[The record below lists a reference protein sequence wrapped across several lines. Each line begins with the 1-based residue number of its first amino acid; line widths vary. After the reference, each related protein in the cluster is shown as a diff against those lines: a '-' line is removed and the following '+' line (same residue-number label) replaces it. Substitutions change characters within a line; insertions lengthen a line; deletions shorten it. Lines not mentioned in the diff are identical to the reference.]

1 MLIILYKNSYK
12 IHEHLPV
19 KLYKVLFVIKIVSIC
34 MMDEPGGFI
43 HMIHLRKWKRGLER
57 HKGEK
62 WLVRGKIRIWSG
74 TRWKCEHNKQE
85 SICIQCGG
93 SGVCKHNRK
102 KASCVACKGS
112 QICKH
117 NKRKERCTTC
127 GGISICEHGI
137 YKERCVPCN
146 GSQICEHK
154 RRKASCVACK
164 GSSICE
170 HKRRK
175 ASCVDCKGSQIC
187 THGRLKQQCRECH
200 GSIFCQHGI
209 RKPDCVKC
217 GGSNICKHNS
227 RKSQC
232 IPCSGCIHG
241 KLKYRCIQ
249 CEGSQ
254 ICRICKSKHG
264 NPKYDKL
271 CVTCAI
277 QEGYTVYR
285 NYKTKELSMV
295 EFITQH
301 TDVDWVN
308 DKAYD
313 LGCSNKR
320 PDLVSDLGSHI
331 LIIECDENKH
341 KHGDYRCENKRIME
355 LSRDFSENNIHRPIV
370 VIRFNPDT
378 YIDSNNQKIESC
390 WKAGK
395 DGILR
400 IKNKK
405 HWDLRLNKLLE
416 ITHHYIDNQPVKE
429 VNFEYLFYDEFE
441 KTDARL

>member
-19 KLYKVLFVIKIVSIC
+19 KLYKDLFVIKIVSIC

-43 HMIHLRKWKRGLER
+43 HMMYLKEWKKGLER

-62 WLVRGKIRIWSG
+62 WLVKGKIKIWSG
-74 TRWKCEHNKQE
+74 RIWHCE
-85 SICIQCGG
+85 
-93 SGVCKHNRK
+93 
-102 KASCVACKGS
+102 
-112 QICKH
+112 H

-127 GGISICEHGI
+127 GGGSICEHNRLRSYCRECGGGSICEHGKKK
-137 YKERCVPCN
+137 YYCKEC
-146 GSQICEHK
+146 GSSYCEHNREK
-154 RRKASCVACK
+154 HLCIQCG

-170 HKRRK
+170 HGKRKRLCIQCGGSSICEHGKRR
-175 ASCVDCKGSQIC
+175 SY
-187 THGRLKQQCRECH
+187 CRECH
-200 GSIFCQHGI
+200 GSSICEHN
-209 RKPDCVKC
+209 RRRSRCV
-217 GGSNICKHNS
+217 
-227 RKSQC
+227 
-232 IPCSGCIHG
+232 
-241 KLKYRCIQ
+241 Q
-249 CEGSQ
+249 CEGSA
-254 ICRICKSKHG
+254 ICRICKSKYG
-264 NPKYDKL
+264 NRKYDKL
-271 CVTCAI
+271 CITCAI

-285 NYKTKELSMV
+285 NYKTKELSIV

-301 TDVDWVN
+301 TNVDWVN
-308 DKAYD
+308 DKTYD

-320 PDLVSDLGSHI
+320 PDMVCDLGSHI

-341 KHGDYRCENKRIME
+341 KNGDYSCENKRIME

-400 IKNKK
+400 IKNKQ

-416 ITHHYIDNQPVKE
+416 TTHHYIDNQPVKD

-441 KTDARL
+441 KTDVRL

>member
-12 IHEHLPV
+12 IHEQLPV
-19 KLYKVLFVIKIVSIC
+19 KLYKVLFIIKIVQIST
-34 MMDEPGGFI
+34 MNEPGGFI
-43 HMIHLRKWKRGLER
+43 HMIHLRKWKIGLER

-74 TRWKCEHNKQE
+74 KIWHCE
-85 SICIQCGG
+85 
-93 SGVCKHNRK
+93 
-102 KASCVACKGS
+102 
-112 QICKH
+112 H

-127 GGISICEHGI
+127 GGGSICEHNRLRSYCRECGGG
-137 YKERCVPCN
+137 C
-146 GSQICEHK
+146 ICEHGK
-154 RRKASCVACK
+154 QKYYCK
-164 GSSICE
+164 ECGSSYCEHNREKHLCIQCGGSSICE
-170 HKRRK
+170 HGKRKRQCIQCGGSSICEHGKRR
-175 ASCVDCKGSQIC
+175 SY
-187 THGRLKQQCRECH
+187 CRECH
-200 GSIFCQHGI
+200 GSGFCEHN
-209 RKPDCVKC
+209 RRRSRCV
-217 GGSNICKHNS
+217 
-227 RKSQC
+227 
-232 IPCSGCIHG
+232 
-241 KLKYRCIQ
+241 Q
-249 CEGSQ
+249 CEGSA
-254 ICRICKSKHG
+254 ICRICKSKYG
-264 NPKYDKL
+264 NRKYDKL
-271 CVTCAI
+271 CITCAI

-301 TDVDWVN
+301 TNVDWVN
-308 DKAYD
+308 DKTYD

-320 PDLVSDLGSHI
+320 PDMVCDLGSHI

-341 KHGDYRCENKRIME
+341 KHGDYSCENKRIME

-400 IKNKK
+400 IKNKE

-416 ITHHYIDNQPVKE
+416 ITHHYIDNKPVKD
-429 VNFEYLFYDEFE
+429 VNFEYLFYDRFE
-441 KTDARL
+441 KTDARV

>member
-1 MLIILYKNSYK
+1 MN
-12 IHEHLPV
+12 
-19 KLYKVLFVIKIVSIC
+19 
-34 MMDEPGGFI
+34 EPGGFI
-43 HMIHLRKWKRGLER
+43 HMIHLKEWKKGLDR
-57 HKGEK
+57 NKGEK
-62 WLVRGKIRIWSG
+62 WLVKNEIRIWSG
-74 TRWKCEHNKQE
+74 TRWYCE
-85 SICIQCGG
+85 
-93 SGVCKHNRK
+93 
-102 KASCVACKGS
+102 
-112 QICKH
+112 H

-127 GGISICEHGI
+127 GGSEICEHGI
-137 YKERCVPCN
+137 SKEKCVACN

-154 RRKASCVACK
+154 RRKSYCVDCK

-175 ASCVDCKGSQIC
+175 ASCVDCKGTSVC

-200 GSIFCQHGI
+200 GSSFCQHNI
-209 RKPDCVKC
+209 RTQD
-217 GGSNICKHNS
+217 
-227 RKSQC
+227 
-232 IPCSGCIHG
+232 
-241 KLKYRCIQ
+241 CIQ
-249 CEGSQ
+249 CEGSA

-264 NPKYDKL
+264 NRKYDKL

-277 QEGYTVYR
+277 QEGYTVKR

-301 TDVDWVN
+301 TDVDWIN

-313 LGCSNKR
+313 LGCSKKR
-320 PDLVSDLGSHI
+320 PDMVCDLGSHI

-341 KHGDYRCENKRIME
+341 KNGNYSCENKRIME

-400 IKNKK
+400 IKNKE
-405 HWDLRLNKLLE
+405 HWDLRLNKLLD
-416 ITHHYIDNQPVKE
+416 IIHHYISNKPTKD
-429 VNFEYLFYDEFE
+429 VNFEYLFYDE
-441 KTDARL
+441 

>member
-43 HMIHLRKWKRGLER
+43 HMIHLRKWKIGLER

-74 TRWKCEHNKQE
+74 KIWHCE
-85 SICIQCGG
+85 
-93 SGVCKHNRK
+93 
-102 KASCVACKGS
+102 
-112 QICKH
+112 H

-127 GGISICEHGI
+127 GGGSICEHNRLRSYCRECGGGSICEHGKQK
-137 YKERCVPCN
+137 YYCKEC
-146 GSQICEHK
+146 GSSYCEHNREK
-154 RRKASCVACK
+154 HLCIQCG

-170 HKRRK
+170 HGKRKRQCIQCGGSSICEHGKRR
-175 ASCVDCKGSQIC
+175 SY
-187 THGRLKQQCRECH
+187 CRECH
-200 GSIFCQHGI
+200 GSGFCEHN
-209 RKPDCVKC
+209 RRRSRCV
-217 GGSNICKHNS
+217 
-227 RKSQC
+227 
-232 IPCSGCIHG
+232 
-241 KLKYRCIQ
+241 Q
-249 CEGSQ
+249 CEGSA
-254 ICRICKSKHG
+254 ICRICKSKYG
-264 NPKYDKL
+264 NRKYDKL
-271 CVTCAI
+271 CITCAI

-301 TDVDWVN
+301 TNVDWVN
-308 DKAYD
+308 DKTYD

-320 PDLVSDLGSHI
+320 PDMVCDLGSHI

-341 KHGDYRCENKRIME
+341 KNGNYSCENKRIME
-355 LSRDFSENNIHRPIV
+355 LSQDFSENNIHRPIV
-370 VIRFNPDT
+370 IIRFNPDT

-400 IKNKK
+400 IKNKEN
-405 HWDLRLNKLLE
+405 WDLRLNELLD
-416 ITHHYIDNQPVKE
+416 ITHHYISNKPIKDVS
-429 VNFEYLFYDEFE
+429 FEYLFYDDYT
-441 KTDARL
+441 KIT

>member
-1 MLIILYKNSYK
+1 
-12 IHEHLPV
+12 
-19 KLYKVLFVIKIVSIC
+19 

-43 HMIHLRKWKRGLER
+43 HMIHLRKWKIGLER

-74 TRWKCEHNKQE
+74 KIWHCE
-85 SICIQCGG
+85 
-93 SGVCKHNRK
+93 
-102 KASCVACKGS
+102 
-112 QICKH
+112 H

-127 GGISICEHGI
+127 GGGSICEHNRLRSYCRECGGGSICEHGKQK
-137 YKERCVPCN
+137 YYCKEC
-146 GSQICEHK
+146 GSSYCEHNREK
-154 RRKASCVACK
+154 HLCIQCG

-170 HKRRK
+170 HGKRKRQCIQCGGSSICEHGKRR
-175 ASCVDCKGSQIC
+175 SY
-187 THGRLKQQCRECH
+187 CRECH
-200 GSIFCQHGI
+200 GSGFCEHN
-209 RKPDCVKC
+209 RRRSRCV
-217 GGSNICKHNS
+217 
-227 RKSQC
+227 
-232 IPCSGCIHG
+232 
-241 KLKYRCIQ
+241 Q
-249 CEGSQ
+249 CEGSA

-264 NPKYDKL
+264 NRKYDKL

-277 QEGYTVYR
+277 REGYAVKR

-301 TDVDWVN
+301 TDVDWIN
-308 DKAYD
+308 DKTYD
-313 LGCSNKR
+313 LGCSKKR
-320 PDLVSDLGSHI
+320 PDMVCDLGGYI

-341 KHGDYRCENKRIME
+341 KHGDYSCENKRIME

-400 IKNKK
+400 IKNKE
-405 HWDLRLNKLLE
+405 HWDLRLNKLLD
-416 ITHHYIDNQPVKE
+416 IIHHYLANKPTKD
-429 VNFEYLFYDEFE
+429 VNFEYLFYDE
-441 KTDARL
+441 

>member
-43 HMIHLRKWKRGLER
+43 HMIHLRKWKIGLER

-74 TRWKCEHNKQE
+74 KIWHCE
-85 SICIQCGG
+85 
-93 SGVCKHNRK
+93 
-102 KASCVACKGS
+102 
-112 QICKH
+112 H

-127 GGISICEHGI
+127 GGGSICEHNRLRSYCRECGGGSICEHGKQK
-137 YKERCVPCN
+137 YYCKEC
-146 GSQICEHK
+146 GSSYCEHNREK
-154 RRKASCVACK
+154 HLCIQCG

-170 HKRRK
+170 HGKRKRQCIQCGGSSICEHGKRR
-175 ASCVDCKGSQIC
+175 SY
-187 THGRLKQQCRECH
+187 CRECH
-200 GSIFCQHGI
+200 GSGFCEHN
-209 RKPDCVKC
+209 RRRSRCV
-217 GGSNICKHNS
+217 
-227 RKSQC
+227 
-232 IPCSGCIHG
+232 
-241 KLKYRCIQ
+241 Q
-249 CEGSQ
+249 CEGSA
-254 ICRICKSKHG
+254 ICRICKSKYG
-264 NPKYDKL
+264 NRKYDKL
-271 CVTCAI
+271 CITCAI

-301 TDVDWVN
+301 TNVDWVN
-308 DKAYD
+308 DKTYD

-320 PDLVSDLGSHI
+320 PDMVCDLGSHI

-341 KHGDYRCENKRIME
+341 KHGDYSCENKRIME

-400 IKNKK
+400 IKNKE

-416 ITHHYIDNQPVKE
+416 ITHHYIDNKPVKD
-429 VNFEYLFYDEFE
+429 VNFEYLFYDRFE
-441 KTDARL
+441 KTDARV

>member
-1 MLIILYKNSYK
+1 MN
-12 IHEHLPV
+12 
-19 KLYKVLFVIKIVSIC
+19 
-34 MMDEPGGFI
+34 EPGGFI
-43 HMIHLRKWKRGLER
+43 HMMHLKEWKKGLER
-57 HKGEK
+57 NKGEK
-62 WLVRGKIRIWSG
+62 WLVKNKIRIWSG
-74 TRWKCEHNKQE
+74 TRWYCEHNRERPTCQE
-85 SICIQCGG
+85 
-93 SGVCKHNRK
+93 
-102 KASCVACKGS
+102 
-112 QICKH
+112 
-117 NKRKERCTTC
+117 
-127 GGISICEHGI
+127 
-137 YKERCVPCN
+137 
-146 GSQICEHK
+146 
-154 RRKASCVACK
+154 CK

-170 HKRRK
+170 HKRIKSTCKECKGGSICEHKRIK
-175 ASCVDCKGSQIC
+175 STCKECKGGSICEHNRRRSTCQECKGGSICEHKRIRSTCKECSGSSICEHNRRRSKCRDCKG
-187 THGRLKQQCRECH
+187 
-200 GSIFCQHGI
+200 GSICEHNRI
-209 RKPDCVKC
+209 RSVCKEC
-217 GGSNICKHNS
+217 GGSEICEHNRRRSACKECGGSEICEHNRRRSYCTQCGGS
-227 RKSQC
+227 R
-232 IPCSGCIHG
+232 
-241 KLKYRCIQ
+241 
-249 CEGSQ
+249 
-254 ICRICKSKHG
+254 ICRICKSKRG
-264 NPKYDKL
+264 SRKYDNL

-277 QEGYTVYR
+277 QEGYAVKR

-313 LGCSNKR
+313 LGCSKKR

-341 KHGDYRCENKRIME
+341 KNCNYICENKRIME

-400 IKNKK
+400 IKNKE

-416 ITHHYIDNQPVKE
+416 TTYHYIENQPVKD